1 MNEMNRPN
9 GTLIP
14 NEALMGFLAGA
25 ALGAGVALLLA
36 PAKGAD
42 TRRKIRDTTRRLGNG
57 VHDQIERMRYA
68 IGSHTSDLKEDV
80 NGAMDRGRAA
90 ISKR

>member
-1 MNEMNRPN
+1 MNEMSRPN

-57 VHDQIERMRYA
+57 VHDQIERVRYA
-68 IGSHTSDLKEDV
+68 IGSHSDLKEEV

-90 ISKR
+90 LSKR